1 IIAQTAHRERNSS
14 LQAQSEDSVRATPSG
29 IGPVLA
35 RLSGSLAPLSF
46 LLMLSILLTLTTPNF
61 ASRDNV
67 KQIAIQAAVVAI
79 LACGQTAVIVAGHID
94 LSVGAMMALAG
105 VAAGQSMHLY
115 HVNMWVAVLIAC
127 VTGIIA

>member
-1 IIAQTAHRERNSS
+1 LSGRTRRYYPPNWTRARVSPIMAQTAHCERISS
-14 LQAQSEDSVRATPSG
+14 VQAQSETSVRARPTG

-46 LLMLSILLTLTTPNF
+46 LLLLSLLLTLTTPNF
-61 ASRDNV
+61 ASRDNL

-94 LSVGAMMALAG
+94 LSVAHMIALSG
-105 VAAGQSMHLY
+105 V
-115 HVNMWVAVLIAC
+115 VAW
-127 VTGIIA
+127 